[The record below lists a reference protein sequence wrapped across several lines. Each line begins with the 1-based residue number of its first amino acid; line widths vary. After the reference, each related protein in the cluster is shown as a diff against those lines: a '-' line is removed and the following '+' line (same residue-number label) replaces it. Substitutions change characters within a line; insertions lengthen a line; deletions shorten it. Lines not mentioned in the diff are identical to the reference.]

1 MSCGATAEGAHAV
14 KVPLPSSG
22 PLAPPPDIQAAVAD
36 WPWRGGLEPCGDHP
50 FAPLSDDAIE
60 GAIPPELKGTLYRVG
75 PGRIRVGE
83 ERYAHWF
90 DGDGQIYAIEI
101 DGAAN
106 TARAGTRMVRT
117 ERLEKQ
123 EKAGGDAAGV
133 AVRGAWTQANSV
145 FANLANFPTNPAN
158 TSPLFHAGKLLVLCE
173 GGCPIEV
180 DPATLETKGS
190 CIFGSGLP
198 MGFSAHAKKDPTD
211 GTLYTWGLAKPPA
224 IGISVAKIAADGSVN
239 KVVSLPLQTMEM
251 VLQHD
256 CAMSENYLVFIIP
269 PWKLPASAMAGALSG
284 ASSFGHA
291 FGWQEGAGAWMVI
304 MEKKN
309 LSVLHAKEIPA
320 MSTYHYAGA
329 YEDKG
334 KLHVLVNSLIGAR
347 RELERNFGDMYAAE
361 WSEPGYNV
369 LCDYVVDVES
379 GALESSDPVV
389 HPTTGRNGG
398 DVDAG
403 QLPMEFPIIAP
414 GARHRAPRFVY
425 TLGFS
430 ARGGGYFDA
439 VQKLELGGGGKHS
452 TRVMPPGVFPSEV
465 EFIPRRRENKA
476 AGGGRVYEVSEK
488 DEDDGYLLYLEY
500 DASKHTSS
508 LVILDAKDITGA
520 PLAVCRLPFHVPH
533 TFHGTWK
540 EKKA

>member
-1 MSCGATAEGAHAV
+1 MRCVQHQRASVNNVLGGGSNNPTSTRTSTTVASSAVRLARSTGNRGKGTSSTSTTTMSGILDRWFGSATSTSQEQKSNRNTRSRGQKRAEVSCGATAEGAHAV

-304 MEKKN
+304 MEKK
-309 LSVLHAKEIPA
+309 K
-320 MSTYHYAGA
+320 
-329 YEDKG
+329 
-334 KLHVLVNSLIGAR
+334 SLGIAR
-347 RELERNFGDMYAAE
+347 ERDSGDE
-361 WSEPGYNV
+361 
-369 LCDYVVDVES
+369 
-379 GALESSDPVV
+379 
-389 HPTTGRNGG
+389 
-398 DVDAG
+398 
-403 QLPMEFPIIAP
+403 
-414 GARHRAPRFVY
+414 
-425 TLGFS
+425 
-430 ARGGGYFDA
+430 
-439 VQKLELGGGGKHS
+439 
-452 TRVMPPGVFPSEV
+452 
-465 EFIPRRRENKA
+465 
-476 AGGGRVYEVSEK
+476 
-488 DEDDGYLLYLEY
+488 
-500 DASKHTSS
+500 
-508 LVILDAKDITGA
+508 
-520 PLAVCRLPFHVPH
+520 HVPLR
-533 TFHGTWK
+533 GSVRGQG
-540 EKKA
+540 